1 MQSGDTEMGEH
12 RTRLTR
18 FASYLHV
25 LVSKL
30 RPHVISLLLAALLVG
45 RLRRAHPRARGE
57 PGCAHRLFVVSL
69 MLAMRY
75 IELDADLVASYGFDP
90 SLSLAENANL
100 RCTVDDRSAALEATE
115 TWATLSGIFT
125 APELHKMEVE
135 LASFIRYD
143 LYVAEEDLR
152 YWAQAELFSGH
163 PTGMTKDGR
172 ARWAWIEELGGSGR
186 PKCMLR
192 DVPEH

>member
-1 MQSGDTEMGEH
+1 
-12 RTRLTR
+12 
-18 FASYLHV
+18 
-25 LVSKL
+25 
-30 RPHVISLLLAALLVG
+30 
-45 RLRRAHPRARGE
+45 
-57 PGCAHRLFVVSL
+57 

-75 IELDADLVASYGFDP
+75 IELDTDLVASYGFNP
-90 SLSLAENANL
+90 SLSLAGSTNL

-163 PTGMTKDGR
+163 PMKMTRGNST
-172 ARWAWIEELGGSGR
+172 RWEWIEELCRGGSDR
-186 PKCMLR
+186 LKCLLW